1 MKTNRKPKMIII
13 LSLILMLMIQTTAA
27 LIITEPQSIQNTF
40 KPFKFAMNDLLVSK
54 VVEHS
59 YGESYKIPEELAF
72 DFEIDMGI
80 EYADYTFDTTKGEK
94 TTNELGKMN
103 VSLKPGET
111 IYIENIEE
119 GTKVKVTEVQNKPGF
134 TIKDVSVAKDGTIS
148 SDETLVVD
156 YTNIYKAEPAKSTNI
171 KLNGIKILEG
181 REWQDGDS
189 FSFTLEYQKPTGEW
203 LPLATKTVT
212 YNSENTE
219 YNKFSFDEDIQVL
232 QFDELGVQSF
242 RLTEIEGTLEDVD
255 YDKTINYF
263 NFVTSDHTMDG
274 QIDIEEVNGYQNITV
289 TEQDGI
295 YNLDVIFNNTYEKII
310 IEDLLLKLNVLNQVK
325 NIGDYTLS
333 PEGFEYVLVN
343 TDTGEEIKLKTN
355 SEGKLTYDLNYTEND
370 IGKTFN
376 YIIKVI
382 NDGKEY
388 VTYTDKE
395 YQVTVNVN
403 LDENN
408 KLFHTIYVD
417 GVETTDTQF
426 EFENIYDKKKP
437 VLPPE
442 DITLNIDIDNIV
454 NNTGDLTITP
464 EGFEYILNN
473 TTKNEKQ
480 TTKSDKNGDAKF
492 DITYTAAD
500 VGKTYIYELTQTCN
514 AIKGLT
520 CADEKYTIE
529 VTIELTEDNKLVAN
543 TKVNNQKVTSVNTK
557 FENTYHVVIIDDIYV
572 DVTIKNEVE
581 NTGKYSIG
589 PENFTFKL
597 EELATGIIYD
607 TISDKNGNASFKL
620 KFTEEDIGKTYKYQL
635 SLVPGKMNGLTYS
648 DKKYDIEITISLNE
662 NNKLVATI
670 TMNGSV
676 LGEIYAEFLNI
687 YHVVP
692 NVPSSPS
699 TVDTSDN
706 ASYVRLLMMTAGGLM
721 MLIIMQNEYKVEL
734 SFATA
739 TNITRLI
746 TDPEEPEVKEEPVK
760 KIEKKPTRKRKEL
773 TSATNDEIYE
783 MIKAKRNKKT
793 AK

>member
-1 MKTNRKPKMIII
+1 MKRRNKTKIIML

-27 LIITEPQSIQNTF
+27 LIITEPQSIKNTF
-40 KPFKFAMNDLLVSK
+40 KPFKYAMNDLLVSK
-54 VVEHS
+54 VIEHS
-59 YGESYKIPEELAF
+59 YGEAYKIPEDLSF
-72 DFEIDMGI
+72 DFNINLGEA
-80 EYADYTFDTTKGEK
+80 YADYTFETTKGEQ
-94 TTNELGKMN
+94 TTNELGVMN

-119 GTKVKVTEVQNKPGF
+119 GTKVTVTEVQNRPGF
-134 TIKDVSVAKDGTIS
+134 TIKDVSVTKDGTIS
-148 SDETLVVD
+148 SDETLIVD
-156 YTNIYKAEPAKSTNI
+156 YTNIYKAEPAKPTNI
-171 KLNGIKILEG
+171 TLNGTKILEG
-181 REWQDGDS
+181 REWQEGDS
-189 FSFTLEYQKPTGEW
+189 FSFTLEYQTPTGEW

-212 YNSENTE
+212 YNAENAE
-219 YNKFSFDEDIQVL
+219 YNKFTFDEAIQIL
-232 QFDELGVQSF
+232 EFNDLGVQSF
-242 RLTEIEGTLEDVD
+242 RLTEIEGTLENVD

-263 NFVTSDHTMDG
+263 NLITSDHTMDG
-274 QIDIEEVNGYQNITV
+274 QIDIEEVKGYQNITV
-289 TEQDGI
+289 TEQDGL

-310 IEDLLLKLNVLNQVK
+310 IEDLLLKLDVINKVK

-343 TDTGEEIKLKTN
+343 TETGEEIKLKTDAN
-355 SEGKLTYDLNYTEND
+355 GKLTYDLNYTEND

-376 YIIKVI
+376 YIIKVV
-382 NDGKEY
+382 NDGKEN

-395 YQVTVNVN
+395 YQVTVKVD

-417 GVETTDTQF
+417 GVETTNTQF
-426 EFENIYDKKKP
+426 EFENIYDKSDP

-454 NNTGDLTITP
+454 NNTGDLTMTP
-464 EGFEYILNN
+464 EGFEFILNN

-492 DITYTAAD
+492 DITYTAD
-500 VGKTYIYELTQTCN
+500 DIGKTYIYELTQTCN
-514 AIKGLT
+514 VIKGLT

-529 VTIELTEDNKLVAN
+529 VTIELTDDNKLVAN
-543 TKVNNQKVTSVNTK
+543 TKVNNKKVTSVNTK

-572 DVTIKNEVE
+572 DVNIKNEVK

-607 TISDKNGNASFKL
+607 TISDKAGNASFKL

-676 LGEIYAEFLNI
+676 LGDIYAEFLNI

-706 ASYVRLLMMTAGGLM
+706 ASYVRMLIMTAGGLM

-746 TDPEEPEVKEEPVK
+746 TEPEEPVK
-760 KIEKKPTRKRKEL
+760 KTTIKKTTRKRKEL

-783 MIKAKRNKKT
+783 MIKAKRNKKA